1 MQSNN
6 LKNILAQAIKPSR
19 FSVMFKKVIKR
30 MFDPSGRHNPDENL
44 AWLESNSS
52 SFKDLA
58 IRLDAELWKEAGVVS
73 QSMSEHAAKVLENV
87 EYKLGGWG
95 AYPILYFIARYMQPD
110 CIVETGVA
118 AGYSSYAFLSAIRA
132 NNKGTLYSSDFPY
145 FRIPNPE
152 RYIGIVVEE
161 SLKEHWHLLLDG
173 DEANLPRI
181 LEMVEEV
188 DLFHYDSDKSYSGR
202 KFALT
207 TISPSLNPQGI
218 ILMDDI
224 QDNSFFY
231 DYVEETRPNSWYVF
245 NFQKKFVGMI
255 GRLPPARL

>member
-1 MQSNN
+1 
-6 LKNILAQAIKPSR
+6 
-19 FSVMFKKVIKR
+19 
-30 MFDPSGRHNPDENL
+30 
-44 AWLESNSS
+44 
-52 SFKDLA
+52 
-58 IRLDAELWKEAGVVS
+58 
-73 QSMSEHAAKVLENV
+73 
-87 EYKLGGWG
+87 
-95 AYPILYFIARYMQPD
+95 
-110 CIVETGVA
+110 
-118 AGYSSYAFLSAIRA
+118 
-132 NNKGTLYSSDFPY
+132 
-145 FRIPNPE
+145 
-152 RYIGIVVEE
+152 
-161 SLKEHWHLLLDG
+161 
-173 DEANLPRI
+173 
-181 LEMVEEV
+181 MVEEV